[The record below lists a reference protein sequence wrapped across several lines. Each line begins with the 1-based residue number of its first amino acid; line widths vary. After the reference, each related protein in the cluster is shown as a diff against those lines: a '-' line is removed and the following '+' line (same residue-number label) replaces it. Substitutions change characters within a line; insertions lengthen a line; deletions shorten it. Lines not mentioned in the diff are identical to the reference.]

1 MSFKKILTRP
11 LLFTVV
17 SLWFD
22 LFILVDRWTFRR
34 LHRFDYCLYHI
45 ILLIDLLYVNRSFQ
59 FCFSTWT
66 RHVIPYLRQ
75 CIGFSSNHTQAL
87 FILLF
92 FPCFLFSHY
101 STSTHSTSKAS
112 SGATRKKK
120 QNKTHRHSH
129 TQRRKKKKELCN
141 TLSMGVITWGAQA
154 GGCEVLRMTW
164 RRRQYCLSSVG
175 IINDIS
181 IIHLETVF
189 CFVLLQYDLP
199 CDEQRRKL
207 LSSGFVYDCSSFFYR
222 LKRYINIYRCLLL
235 MLSVFRFYK

>member
-11 LLFTVV
+11 LLFAVI
-17 SLWFD
+17 SLWSD
-22 LFILVDRWTFRR
+22 LFILVGRWTFRR

-66 RHVIPYLRQ
+66 RRVIPYLRQ

-92 FPCFLFSHY
+92 FPRFLFSHY

-120 QNKTHRHSH
+120 QNKTQTH
-129 TQRRKKKKELCN
+129 THKEEERKKG
-141 TLSMGVITWGAQA
+141 TLQYIIDGRDNVRCA
-154 GGCEVLRMTW
+154 GGWVWSVADDMKEAPILSILRWYNQWYLYYSPGNGFLLCAVAIRFAMW
-164 RRRQYCLSSVG
+164 RA
-175 IINDIS
+175 
-181 IIHLETVF
+181 EK
-189 CFVLLQYDLP
+189 
-199 CDEQRRKL
+199 KL
-207 LSSGFVYDCSSFFYR
+207 LSSGFVYDCSSFF
-222 LKRYINIYRCLLL
+222 IG
-235 MLSVFRFYK
+235 